1 MVAFVAHMHR
11 MALLVVLTL
20 ALVATGFAHRAPSLS
35 DEALEVFLASGAT
48 AADICGD
55 HGPAGH
61 HADRH
66 CQACQIAG
74 GADLPPQPGLP
85 HRLRPAVVAELAAPS
100 ESRHVPRILNPAHG
114 PQAPPVA

>member
-20 ALVATGFAHRAPSLS
+20 ALVATGFAHRAPSVS
-35 DEALEVFLASGAT
+35 DEALAMFLATGGT

-55 HGPAGH
+55 HGPVGH
-61 HADRH
+61 HADRL

-74 GADLPPQPGLP
+74 GADLPPQAGLP
-85 HRLRPAVVAELAAPS
+85 HRLRPAELTEVAGPGEGL
-100 ESRHVPRILNPAHG
+100 HVLRVLNPAHG